1 MFGHTRVFCVFK
13 QSEVES
19 ILVCLCCCQVTAVV
33 SDSVRPHRQ
42 QPTRLPRPRASP
54 GMNTG
59 VGCHFL
65 LQCMKVKSE
74 SEVAQWCPTLCN
86 PMDCS
91 LPGSS
96 IHGILQARALE
107 WGAIA
112 LSVSLSLDNI
122 KTTNLV
128 VNNFSKL
135 FDHIQTTSLKL

>member
-1 MFGHTRVFCVFK
+1 
-13 QSEVES
+13 
-19 ILVCLCCCQVTAVV
+19 
-33 SDSVRPHRQ
+33 
-42 QPTRLPRPRASP
+42 
-54 GMNTG
+54 
-59 VGCHFL
+59 
-65 LQCMKVKSE
+65 MKVKSE
-74 SEVAQWCPTLCN
+74 SEVAQSCPTPSD

-135 FDHIQTTSLKL
+135 FDHIQTMSQTIVSQIILYSE